1 MLVLRVGGFPVSEHP
16 GKRPSSRPEVG
27 VERLRE
33 PIANI
38 LRFHQPVLQPSPEDV
53 EADKS
58 GVGFHF
64 GSMHLGFPSR
74 STVARAVSPAMFKT
88 AQPPTEDLMGLIS
101 GLLGHSSK
109 ADVSKLQQEFQPIL
123 VDGENLVGAYKV
135 LRDMIVFTN
144 KRLILVDKQ
153 GMTSSKTEYQSI
165 PYARIVRFSKES
177 AGILDLEAELK
188 IWIVGQ
194 PLPITKT
201 FGKNENVNEVYQILS
216 QAVLD

>member
-1 MLVLRVGGFPVSEHP
+1 
-16 GKRPSSRPEVG
+16 
-27 VERLRE
+27 
-33 PIANI
+33 
-38 LRFHQPVLQPSPEDV
+38 
-53 EADKS
+53 
-58 GVGFHF
+58 
-64 GSMHLGFPSR
+64 
-74 STVARAVSPAMFKT
+74 
-88 AQPPTEDLMGLIS
+88 MGLIS

-109 ADVSKLQQEFQPIL
+109 ADISKLQQEFQPIL

-216 QAVLD
+216 RAVLD